1 MAALSEIVNYQE
13 YGPHEVDGRKFLY
26 DPHEAKK
33 MFIDEQAE
41 REAPL
46 EMDEQEENAEDESSS
61 SSTTSEEMIPEE
73 DPGELADDDDLLVE
87 KETEIFYMKEFE
99 LTEDDFAWLA
109 KNNNEK
115 KANVWLSRKMMEK
128 SKEVTWSKLPLEEK
142 QKFDL
147 AQAKELSQVATSQ
160 ALRNLTAEEEATL
173 DLSKVMNMR
182 WVLTFKGDGSSK
194 ARLVVLGFQAH
205 NLTSVE
211 TASPTMSKT
220 GRNVLLAITSNLKL
234 KCNTGDVSSAF
245 LQTHESLEDQ
255 ELTVWAPPE
264 LAVMFGARPEDP
276 RALRVLRAFYGLVH
290 APRKWY
296 ESVISTMVSQGWKQL
311 QGDKCLLVL
320 LDEKKE
326 MAGLAGIHVDDFLLS
341 GREGSLVY
349 KQAEEKLRQTFRF
362 GKWES
367 ASSATGVEF
376 AGCRIRQLPDYSIY
390 LDQKDYVEKWVEE
403 ISINPQRSRK
413 AELLPSEVSDLRAAL
428 GTASWRATQSGPQ
441 YLADTSLLLSEVSR
455 GTVETLY
462 KVNKLIREMKKNAQ
476 QGLKFP
482 AWGLPLTQLAV
493 ITWADAS
500 NHNRPDRASTIGTL
514 TGIGPAGLLRGEE
527 HDIALLQ
534 WKSGKTPRQCLGSN
548 GAEVQSITIGEDQNY
563 KIRGLVFEMTGEEL
577 RRDAIHEQVATIEG
591 GLVMDSRGIYDAA
604 TRNLSAL
611 HGLRDSRAGYELTV
625 SINQA
630 RRARTEL
637 RWVNGLAQLADGLT
651 KAENRKTFLS
661 FFTKNQYW
669 RLIHDESFTAGRKLH
684 KKELERQLKAQQES
698 FVSWVK
704 SQAEAF
710 HWPWDEGP
718 LLHYDA
724 FS

>member
-1 MAALSEIVNYQE
+1 
-13 YGPHEVDGRKFLY
+13 
-26 DPHEAKK
+26 
-33 MFIDEQAE
+33 
-41 REAPL
+41 
-46 EMDEQEENAEDESSS
+46 
-61 SSTTSEEMIPEE
+61 
-73 DPGELADDDDLLVE
+73 
-87 KETEIFYMKEFE
+87 
-99 LTEDDFAWLA
+99 
-109 KNNNEK
+109 
-115 KANVWLSRKMMEK
+115 
-128 SKEVTWSKLPLEEK
+128 
-142 QKFDL
+142 
-147 AQAKELSQVATSQ
+147 
-160 ALRNLTAEEEATL
+160 
-173 DLSKVMNMR
+173 
-182 WVLTFKGDGSSK
+182 
-194 ARLVVLGFQAH
+194 
-205 NLTSVE
+205 
-211 TASPTMSKT
+211 
-220 GRNVLLAITSNLKL
+220 
-234 KCNTGDVSSAF
+234 
-245 LQTHESLEDQ
+245 
-255 ELTVWAPPE
+255 
-264 LAVMFGARPEDP
+264 
-276 RALRVLRAFYGLVH
+276 
-290 APRKWY
+290 
-296 ESVISTMVSQGWKQL
+296 MVSQGWKQL

-718 LLHYDA
+718 LLRYDA

>member
-1 MAALSEIVNYQE
+1 
-13 YGPHEVDGRKFLY
+13 
-26 DPHEAKK
+26 

-41 REAPL
+41 NEEQV

-73 DPGELADDDDLLVE
+73 TQEELAEDDDLLVE
-87 KETEIFYMKEFE
+87 PEAEVFYMKEFE

-142 QKFDL
+142 KKFDL
-147 AQAKELSQVATSQ
+147 AQAKELSQSQ

-182 WVLTFKGDGSSK
+182 WVLTFKGDGSSQ

-245 LQTHESLEDQ
+245 LQTQESLEDQ

-296 ESVISTMVSQGWKQL
+296 QSVISTMVSQGWKQL

-326 MAGLAGIHVDDFLLS
+326 IAGLAGIHVDDFLLS
-341 GREGSLVY
+341 GREGSVTY
-349 KQAEEKLRQTFRF
+349 MQAEEKLRRSFRF

-376 AGCRIRQLPDYSIY
+376 AGCRIGQLPDYSIY
-390 LDQKDYVEKWVEE
+390 LDQKDYVEKRVEE

-482 AWGLPLTQLAV
+482 AWGLPLNQLAV

-500 NHNRPDRASTIGTL
+500 NHNRPDRASTIRSL
-514 TGIGPAGLLRGEE
+514 TGIGPVGLLRGEE

-577 RRDAIHEQVATIEG
+577 RRDDIHEQVATIEG

-698 FVSWVK
+698 FVNWVK

-710 HWPWDEGP
+710 HWPWGRRS
-718 LLHYDA
+718 A
-724 FS
+724 FALRCF